1 MQLGDLPLDVATGI
15 GETSTKDRKAA
26 IRNIRRSN
34 LGLADVVSY
43 ITTNGVSF
51 KDHFGQLQGTAGA
64 RVGSRTRTTHRHHH
78 HGFGVSGGGG
88 SGGDMS
94 EEAALEFAQ
103 LLFNRLKMPGVQIIT
118 EHDIRD
124 FLPAQAARK
133 AFKKMSS
140 GSGLSHIG
148 NNQLEDYVVAMYA
161 ERRHLTQVRR
171 HNQPCDDAGGGATG
185 SPGSR
190 SGAVPPP
197 PTHDSHL
204 PHLVRCVGSV
214 RVLCIV
220 GSASV
225 GRQTVDFTQVGSPDG
240 GLAGSS
246 HTVLFASPSVVAQ
259 EHPARRR

>member
-88 SGGDMS
+88 SGGGDMS

-124 FLPAQAARK
+124 YLPAQAASM

-140 GSGLSHIG
+140 GLGLSHIG
-148 NNQLEDYVVAMYA
+148 KKQLEDYVVAMYA
-161 ERRHLTQVRR
+161 ERRQLTQVRR
-171 HNQPCDDAGGGATG
+171 RVQPCDAGGGEATG
-185 SPGSR
+185 GAGTHG
-190 SGAVPPP
+190 GAVSPHQGQPLSPPRRMR
-197 PTHDSHL
+197 H
-204 PHLVRCVGSV
+204 
-214 RVLCIV
+214 
-220 GSASV
+220 
-225 GRQTVDFTQVGSPDG
+225 
-240 GLAGSS
+240 AGC
-246 HTVLFASPSVVAQ
+246 HT
-259 EHPARRR
+259 R